1 MREKLG
7 DKGRNKNI
15 IFINNNFKKWVK
27 LCIRDFKRQNKL
39 RFVADSAVY
48 LMVQTEIYR
57 FNI

>member
-48 LMVQTEIYR
+48 LVVQNR